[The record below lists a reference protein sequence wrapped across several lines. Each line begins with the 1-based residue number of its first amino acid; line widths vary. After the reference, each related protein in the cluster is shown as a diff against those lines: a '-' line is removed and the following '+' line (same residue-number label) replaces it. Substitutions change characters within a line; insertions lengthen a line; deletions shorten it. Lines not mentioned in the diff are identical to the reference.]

1 MAPELLNVTERL
13 PSADIFSLGL
23 SIYEMCFTLEQIQT
37 GQLLLP
43 TDGPQWHKLREGD
56 ADPVQ
61 NRPESMV
68 QIIQSMLNPDY
79 QTRPTASHILNLPE
93 VVAMHGD
100 EDPALL
106 DAPSIVLPPRVFYR
120 SSSFQPILSVAS
132 DNDADAN
139 ALMMELLARAI
150 TPH

>member
-1 MAPELLNVTERL
+1 MAPELLNITERL

-23 SIYEMCFTLEQIQT
+23 SVYEMCFTLEQIQK

-61 NRPESMV
+61 NRPENIV
-68 QIIQSMLNPDY
+68 QMIQSMLNPDY
-79 QTRPTASHILNLPE
+79 LTRPTAFDILKHPN
-93 VVAMHGD
+93 VAAMNGD
-100 EDPALL
+100 IDPALV
-106 DAPSIVLPPRVFYR
+106 DAPSIILPPRIFYR
-120 SSSFQPILSVAS
+120 SSSFQPILSVTTENEAEY
-132 DNDADAN
+132 N
-139 ALMMELLARAI
+139 AMMLELQARAI